1 MPTILGVGGSLGLP
15 IIKLF
20 LINIHV
26 FSIPTALSARVL

>member
-20 LINIHV
+20 LINFHV
-26 FSIPTALSARVL
+26 SQYQLP